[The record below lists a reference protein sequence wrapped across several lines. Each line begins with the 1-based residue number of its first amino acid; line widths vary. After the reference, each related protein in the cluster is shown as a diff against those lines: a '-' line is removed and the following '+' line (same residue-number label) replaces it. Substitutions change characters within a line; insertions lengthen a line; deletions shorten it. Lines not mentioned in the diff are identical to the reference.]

1 MSLYILQV
9 KEWLL
14 AKSPDMP
21 NFDGDFNIIENG
33 VLDSLQFL
41 ELVYFIEDLTGQEVD
56 KSKISVSDFMTL
68 NKIENKFFKN
78 NVSILEK

>member
-41 ELVYFIEDLTGQEVD
+41 ELVYFIEDRTR
-56 KSKISVSDFMTL
+56 S
-68 NKIENKFFKN
+68 
-78 NVSILEK
+78 